1 MSSPQS
7 KTRRPN
13 CLHLTAS
20 DFDTFLAERAAS
32 SAYSRARL
40 ELKQRTLA
48 WAKGVVARLA
58 KLGIA
63 LEVTGSDEHPSLRN
77 GRKVDCQRVF
87 FWRDA
92 PSRVELERLIDR
104 KKSPTGGFGDPAP
117 THQKHAFLAL
127 KIDSVHVEVSV
138 EIHPDAWVDAKNL
151 RARLAEPGHA
161 LELTAALEALPEQF
175 AVGIAA
181 DLEPR
186 ALALRLTAEQLR
198 SLCDLSQAEASP
210 VWVGWSVPRNVAV
223 THSAVLDEQLEDA
236 IVALGPVFKLIAWAP
251 DNDLLVLGRELEAA
265 KKDRAR
271 AHAEAERERTA
282 WEAKQARDRRRAR
295 REPPPRGRE
304 MQKSRRSQA
313 AEEVAPR
320 DAGPEPA
327 ITPGA
332 RLRISAST
340 KQPPRKLPRRSALV
354 TEVDPRIA
362 IEKGT
367 RVRVLSGPF
376 VGKIGV
382 VQAIDGKGGAR
393 VMLGLLATR
402 LLVKDLIGSA
412 EGKGRPALASSHRK
426 PLPARS

>member
-7 KTRRPN
+7 KTRRPTG
-13 CLHLTAS
+13 LHLSAA
-20 DFDTFLAERAAS
+20 DFDAFLTDRATS
-32 SAYSRARL
+32 SASGRARA
-40 ELKQRTLA
+40 ELKLRTLA
-48 WAKGVVARLA
+48 WAKGVAARLA

-63 LEVTGSDEHPSLRN
+63 LEVTVSDAAQERAS
-77 GRKVDCQRVF
+77 GRRIDCQRVF

-92 PSRVELERLIDR
+92 TSRSELERMLDR
-104 KKSPTGGFGDPAP
+104 KKTLAGALGEP
-117 THQKHAFLAL
+117 THHKHAFLAL
-127 KIDSVHVEVSV
+127 KIDGVHVEVSV
-138 EIHPDAWVDAKNL
+138 EVHPDAWVDAKNL
-151 RARLAEPGHA
+151 RARLAEPGRA

-186 ALALRLTAEQLR
+186 ALALRLTADQLR
-198 SLCDLSQAEASP
+198 ALCDLSQSEASP

-251 DNDLLVLGRELEAA
+251 DNDLLVLRRELEAA
-265 KKDRAR
+265 KNDRAR

-282 WEAKQARDRRRAR
+282 WEAKQDRDARRAR
-295 REPPPRGRE
+295 REPVPRGRE
-304 MQKSRRSQA
+304 MQKSRRSQHQ
-313 AEEVAPR
+313 EDAPVR
-320 DAGPEPA
+320 DAESKPA
-327 ITPGA
+327 LNVGA
-332 RLRISAST
+332 RPRISAST
-340 KQPPRKLPRRSALV
+340 KQPTRTLARRAAMV

-367 RVRVLSGPF
+367 RVRVLAGPF

-402 LLVKDLIGSA
+402 LEVKDLIGSA
-412 EGKGRPALASSHRK
+412 EGRGRPALASSHRR
-426 PLPARS
+426 PLPARG